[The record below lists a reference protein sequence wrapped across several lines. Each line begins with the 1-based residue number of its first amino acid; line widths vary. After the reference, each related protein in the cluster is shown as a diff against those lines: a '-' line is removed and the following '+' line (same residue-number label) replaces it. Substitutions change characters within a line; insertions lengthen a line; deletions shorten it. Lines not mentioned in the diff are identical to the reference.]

1 MNRNPNYLYLQDRPD
16 EYGGAYTRDEID
28 AFIKKAAK
36 KGRKKVVD
44 FRNRGK
50 KYDVKKEMK
59 RITGNNN
66 FTLTKN
72 KSGSKKKGSKK
83 SKPKKPKKIL
93 SRSSR
98 MSLRR
103 RSSIG
108 S

>member
-1 MNRNPNYLYLQDRPD
+1 MSFNPKYYHLQNRPNS
-16 EYGGAYTRDEID
+16 YGGPYSRDEID
-28 AFIKKAAK
+28 TFIKKAAK
-36 KGRKKVVD
+36 KGRTKVVD
-44 FRNRGK
+44 FSHGGK
-50 KYDVKKEMK
+50 KYGVEKEMK

-72 KSGSKKKGSKK
+72 KSGSKKTKSKK
-83 SKPKKPKKIL
+83 TKSKKPKKIL

-103 RSSIG
+103 SSSIG